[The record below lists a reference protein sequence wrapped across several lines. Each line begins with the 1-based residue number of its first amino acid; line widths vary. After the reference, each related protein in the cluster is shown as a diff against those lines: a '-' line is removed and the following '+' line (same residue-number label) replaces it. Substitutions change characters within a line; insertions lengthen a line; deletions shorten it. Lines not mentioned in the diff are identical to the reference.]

1 MRRLTAAAGLLV
13 TALTLILLTV
23 SVAPPA
29 AAGDRPLRYL
39 AGPAGTLDPAFISS
53 ASDVQL
59 HLQLYAGL
67 TRISEDGSI
76 YASLAE
82 SWTTSADGR
91 TYTFRLRDD
100 LAFSDGSPLTSDDV
114 RRSWLRVLDPATGAL
129 APDVLTVIE
138 GAGAWRAGTG
148 SEDEV
153 GIEAPDDATLVVR
166 LAHAASHFPALAAT
180 PTAFVVPP
188 AADASPSWQTV
199 DGFVGSG
206 PYIVDR
212 LEGPDLVLAA
222 NPEYVA
228 GLPPIDEVVWVAD
241 VESSIPEAF
250 NAGDL
255 HLVNVSAG
263 DASWMRYD
271 GEFGPYLHESASL
284 SVQYF
289 GFDTT
294 RPPFDDPRV
303 RRAFA
308 LALDRSRLVELA
320 SGTAATAATS
330 LVPPALWP
338 DEPPP
343 DEAADPD
350 MARALL
356 EEAGYATGNE
366 LGPIT
371 VNANGFDV
379 GPAVAVWRE
388 ELGAELVIE
397 SMEFTD
403 YLSLLPERPPP
414 IFTINWI
421 TDYPSPYALYGL
433 LLLPDAASNYG
444 RWQDDEF
451 VDLMEAA
458 AASTDLQGQTEAYLA
473 VEERVDAE
481 APVVT
486 WSWDASHWLV
496 DGNLQ
501 GVGSL
506 TVGLLDFGRVSWD
519 D

>member
-1 MRRLTAAAGLLV
+1 MIVAA
-13 TALTLILLTV
+13 
-23 SVAPPA
+23 SVASPT

-39 AGPAGTLDPAFISS
+39 AGPAGTLDPAFITS

-67 TRISEDGSI
+67 TRISEHGAV

-82 SWTTSADGR
+82 SWTVTDGGL

-100 LAFSDGSPLTSDDV
+100 LAFSDGTPLTAADV
-114 RRSWLRVLDPATGAL
+114 RRSWLRVLDPATRAL
-129 APDVLTVIE
+129 APDVLTVI
-138 GAGAWRAGTG
+138 AGAAAWRSG
-148 SEDEV
+148 SGSAEEV
-153 GIEAPDDATLVVR
+153 GIEAPDEQTLVVH
-166 LAHAASHFPALAAT
+166 LEHPASHFPALAAT
-180 PTAFVVPP
+180 PAAFVVPP
-188 AADASPSWQTV
+188 AADASPDWQTV

-206 PYIVDR
+206 PYVVDR
-212 LEGPDLVLAA
+212 LEGADLVLAA

-228 GLPPIDEVVWVAD
+228 GPPPIDEIVWVAD
-241 VESSIPEAF
+241 VETSLPEAF
-250 NAGDL
+250 VAEELD
-255 HLVNVSAG
+255 LVNVFAG
-263 DASWMRYD
+263 DTTWIRYD
-271 GEFGPYLHESASL
+271 RALGPFLHEAASL

-294 RPPFDDPRV
+294 RPPFDDARV

-308 LALDRSRLVELA
+308 LALDRPRLVELA
-320 SGTAATAATS
+320 SGAAATAATS

-338 DEPPP
+338 GEPPP
-343 DEAADPD
+343 DAASDPEAA
-350 MARALL
+350 RELL
-356 EEAGYATGNE
+356 AEAGYASGAE

-371 VNANGFDV
+371 VNGNGLDV

-388 ELGAELVIE
+388 ELGAEIAVE
-397 SMEFTD
+397 SMEFAD
-403 YLSLLPERPPP
+403 YLRLIPERPPA

-433 LLLPDAASNYG
+433 LLLPDAGSNYG
-444 RWQDDEF
+444 HWDDAEF

-458 AASTDLQGQTEAYLA
+458 ARATDPADQAAAYEA
-473 VEERVDAE
+473 VEARVDEE

-496 DGNLQ
+496 RDGLQ
-501 GVGSL
+501 GVGDL
-506 TVGLLDFGRVSWD
+506 TVGLLDFGRVSWAD
-519 D
+519 